1 MSVSSGRGYV
11 TYRMRKPQNQFNML
25 SWSCSSNPWSKWLL
39 SGCVRAIPAAWRQTG
54 FPRLSRER
62 ASCWRGQGSA
72 RLLLRSLTQWLGRGS
87 EGASVGLIV
96 RGQDGGSVMRCL
108 CFVFSLPS
116 SPRLYS
122 ALGECRR
129 GCWRP
134 HRSHGQIFLNDQ
146 TNWHQLLALLNLLH
160 LFCWNISCQISQGN
174 NVNISTELFVFGV
187 KQAGDTPCVTSTTL
201 IHQTCSNF

>member
-1 MSVSSGRGYV
+1 MSVSPERQRVCETPPINFLICFLEAASKHLIKV
-11 TYRMRKPQNQFNML
+11 TPVWLRA
-25 SWSCSSNPWSKWLL
+25 CNPGSLEADRV
-39 SGCVRAIPAAWRQTG
+39 SPAFKG
-54 FPRLSRER
+54 ER

-108 CFVFSLPS
+108 CLVFSLPS

-129 GCWRP
+129 GCWRS
-134 HRSHGQIFLNDQ
+134 HRSHGQIFLNDL
-146 TNWHQLLALLNLLH
+146 TN
-160 LFCWNISCQISQGN
+160 
-174 NVNISTELFVFGV
+174 
-187 KQAGDTPCVTSTTL
+187 
-201 IHQTCSNF
+201 

>member
-1 MSVSSGRGYV
+1 
-11 TYRMRKPQNQFNML
+11 ML
-25 SWSCSSNPWSKWLL
+25 PPNTWSKWLL
-39 SGCVRAIPAAWRQTG
+39 SVCVRAIPAAWRQTG
-54 FPRLSRER
+54 FPRLTRER
-62 ASCWRGQGSA
+62 GSCWRGQGSA

-108 CFVFSLPS
+108 CLVFSLPS

-134 HRSHGQIFLNDQ
+134 HRSHGQIFFEWSNKL
-146 TNWHQLLALLNLLH
+146 TPTFTSSGLIAFVLLEHQLSD
-160 LFCWNISCQISQGN
+160 FRRQ
-174 NVNISTELFVFGV
+174 
-187 KQAGDTPCVTSTTL
+187 
-201 IHQTCSNF
+201 